1 MLFVKN
7 AALVTLRIFQ
17 AFPLSSTLHI
27 PTSLCYSQMVPDL
40 NGNLSSISQ
49 FLTTKEGDHILL
61 ADDPVSEKAVDEHL
75 AEGKMDK
82 EVVATSLNDKL
93 SVKCEKDVEPS
104 AMKVVIPVPAAASS
118 STVVLGCQ
126 MEDDCQ
132 SLDGSQSS
140 NTCQPAIPVHPITSL
155 PTIKIKIPYA
165 KHNTCQNVTP
175 EVVNS
180 SSPISVKSEIES
192 EYTST
197 QPVLATSPHIVSD
210 VGPSLSDTSLLPES
224 KKVCVTPVEENP
236 YEESESE
243 LSVLNKGETKSETKR
258 YMGMTQKTWEE
269 IP

>member
-17 AFPLSSTLHI
+17 AFPLSSALHI

-82 EVVATSLNDKL
+82 DVGATSLNDKL
-93 SVKCEKDVEPS
+93 SVKCEKDVGPS
-104 AMKVVIPVPAAASS
+104 AMRVVIPVPAAASS

-140 NTCQPAIPVHPITSL
+140 NTCQPAISVHPITSL

-165 KHNTCQNVTP
+165 EHNTYHNVTP
-175 EVVNS
+175 EVVHS
-180 SSPISVKSEIES
+180 SSSISVKSEIES

-197 QPVLATSPHIVSD
+197 QPVLATSPHVSD
-210 VGPSLSDTSLLPES
+210 VVPSPSDTSLLPES

-243 LSVLNKGETKSETKR
+243 LSVLNKGETKSETKT